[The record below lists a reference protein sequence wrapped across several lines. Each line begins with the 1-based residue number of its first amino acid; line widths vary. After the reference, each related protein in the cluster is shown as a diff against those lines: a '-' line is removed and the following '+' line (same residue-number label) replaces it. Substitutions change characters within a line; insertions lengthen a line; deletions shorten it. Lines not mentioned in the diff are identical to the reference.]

1 MSLST
6 PSRLSARRLGAAA
19 VAALAVTGMS
29 LAGATNAF
37 AAPGDSGE
45 VKVHRAGTPY
55 GDSRDETKVC
65 RFNLSA
71 VNFET
76 VPLINVTVAPRPS
89 TPTRPTLTAAITL
102 TAGQG
107 HSQDYSLP
115 NGQYQVSWTFPGG
128 VPKQKVFTVDCR
140 PSGGVPA
147 GGGGV
152 PTVESSTASDS
163 GMSVGATS
171 ALAAG
176 GMGAVG
182 LLLARRAAR
191 RRADGAA

>member
-1 MSLST
+1 MLSST
-6 PSRLSARRLGAAA
+6 PSRSSTHRLAAA
-19 VAALAVTGMS
+19 AAGALVVTGMCV
-29 LAGATNAF
+29 AGAAPAV

-45 VKVHRAGTPY
+45 LKVHRAGTPY

-71 VNFET
+71 DNFET
-76 VPLINVTVAPRPS
+76 VTLINVTITPQPPQ
-89 TPTRPTLTAAITL
+89 PTRPTVTAAVTL
-102 TAGQG
+102 AAGKG

-115 NGQYQVSWTFPGG
+115 NGRYQVSWTFPGG
-128 VPKQKVFTVDCR
+128 VLKKKVFTVDCR

-152 PTVESSTASDS
+152 PTVESSTASGD
-163 GMSVGATS
+163 GMSVGTAS

-176 GMGAVG
+176 GVGAAG
-182 LLLARRAAR
+182 LFLARRAAR

>member
-1 MSLST
+1 MSSSLPLRPT
-6 PSRLSARRLGAAA
+6 ALRIGAAA
-19 VAALAVTGMS
+19 VAAAALTGVS
-29 LAGATNAF
+29 LAGASAAF

-45 VKVHRAGTPY
+45 LKVHRAGTPY
-55 GDSRDETKVC
+55 GDSRDESKVC

-76 VPLINVTVAPRPS
+76 VPLINVTVAPQPPA
-89 TPTRPTLTAAITL
+89 PTRPTLTAAVTL
-102 TAGQG
+102 AAGIG

-115 NGQYQVSWTFPGG
+115 NGQYRVTWTFPGG
-128 VPKQKVFTVDCR
+128 VPKQKLFTVDCR

-152 PTVESSTASDS
+152 PTVESSTASSD
-163 GMSVGATS
+163 GMSVGAAS

-176 GMGAVG
+176 GIGAAG
-182 LLLARRAAR
+182 LILARRAAR